1 MGSMGDGASFR
12 MRRREQLAWV
22 LVLVLVALHWRS
34 LRPSTATTTLT
45 PSAPPGC
52 PYVWNGGAPSDA
64 PVGSCWCGQDNY
76 CMCTPSLAIDLVI
89 ESTLPNG
96 EPAVVLVE
104 RADNG
109 LFATMG
115 GFVDVGETVET
126 AVARELMEETGLE
139 LASPPS
145 LLGVWSDPR
154 RDKRRHTVSAV
165 FVAPGKGKIRAGDDA
180 RGVKALPLDQLMGLH
195 YAFDHDSIISDYLE
209 WRTKPEH
216 QGPRGGGYRTDG
228 PSSWV
233 RTACT

>member
-1 MGSMGDGASFR
+1 LQRGHLGGFFPGGASFR

-22 LVLVLVALHWRS
+22 LVLVLVAVHWRS
-34 LRPSTATTTLT
+34 LRPSTATTT

-126 AVARELMEETGLE
+126 AVVSHATRLDAICLCTLPP
-139 LASPPS
+139 APPS
-145 LLGVWSDPR
+145 PR
-154 RDKRRHTVSAV
+154 RHASTSMGPCVSPIYRRAS
-165 FVAPGKGKIRAGDDA
+165 
-180 RGVKALPLDQLMGLH
+180 
-195 YAFDHDSIISDYLE
+195 
-209 WRTKPEH
+209 
-216 QGPRGGGYRTDG
+216 
-228 PSSWV
+228 
-233 RTACT
+233 